1 MPSHTKGRI
10 RFALKCFFL
19 AGIAFERTE
28 RPHLTRKSYGRVGL
42 SKTSIKVTAVTA
54 EVMAMA
60 YQMNRLL
67 AAFIGGPRWP
77 LVSAPR
83 GPCWSAALG
92 AGTEGEAAPFRNSP
106 P

>member
-19 AGIAFERTE
+19 AGIAFELTE

-67 AAFIGGPRWP
+67 AAFIGGPPWA
-77 LVSAPR
+77 LVPPPR
-83 GPCWSAALG
+83 GPSGAAAVG
-92 AGTEGEAAPFRNSP
+92 ARTRGKAAASGNSRP
-106 P
+106 